1 MHVLQQKRYGRLM
14 VIDLALVLGL
24 LFLKA
29 LHEVVNL
36 ALLLVEDLVLLSL
49 TVLSAG
55 VVATTASLFLL
66 KVLLNLLDV
75 SLVGL
80 DHLADICDIL
90 LKLLDLGI
98 VLLDSVE

>member
-1 MHVLQQKRYGRLM
+1 MLQQKSYGRL
-14 VIDLALVLGL
+14 VVVDLALVLGL
-24 LFLKA
+24 LFLEA
-29 LHEVVNL
+29 LHEVVDL
-36 ALLLVEDLVLLSL
+36 ALLLVEDFVLLSL

-55 VVATTASLFLL
+55 VVATTTCFFLL

-80 DHLADICDIL
+80 DHLADVGNIL
-90 LKLLDLGI
+90 LELLDLGI